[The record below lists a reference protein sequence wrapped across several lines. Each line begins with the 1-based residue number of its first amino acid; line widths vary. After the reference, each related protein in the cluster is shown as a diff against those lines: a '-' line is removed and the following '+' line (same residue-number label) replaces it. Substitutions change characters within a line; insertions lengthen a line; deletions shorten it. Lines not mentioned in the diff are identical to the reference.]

1 MYLLLAAI
9 VVLLVT
15 VIVRLAR
22 QRRDAGLDTTL
33 SSLLESIRSIS
44 AVESQVSSMAGTQAT
59 MLQNVSKLELALKGL
74 ETKFA
79 ETTGNV
85 KESLS
90 KDVGDTRRVLTELK
104 AKFEDRSKREDD
116 IHAVTRRIERVLV
129 GARTR
134 GASGENIL
142 ADAFAE
148 FPPEMIDR
156 NFRVGGKVVEYAIVL
171 PNQKRLPVDS
181 KWSGLEAIERIQKET
196 DPERIKR
203 LEADV
208 ERDVEKKIKEVASY
222 IEPSATS
229 NIAIAAVPDSV
240 YAFCK
245 KVHIEAFKMGVLLM
259 AYSMVVPYILALYH
273 LHLQM
278 TRSVDFENIEAYI
291 TKIERSLDEMDR
303 ILENR
308 VSKAGTMAANA
319 YTEAKQILGSMRA
332 ATAFLRELPAETA
345 KPETDAI
352 ETGIEACVWVN
363 VDKPTRHCTI
373 HGDPTCGFA
382 EGKTATDWKG
392 IGEIKRDGGWL
403 SMASVE
409 AAEKYCKA
417 EYPGYDIST
426 CCQR

>member
-1 MYLLLAAI
+1 MNGSIVYVLLAAI
-9 VVLLVT
+9 VVLLVA
-15 VIVRLAR
+15 IIWRLAR

-33 SSLLESIRSIS
+33 STLLESLKSIS
-44 AVESQVSSMAGTQAT
+44 AVESQVSSLASTQST
-59 MLQNVSKLELALKGL
+59 MLQNVGKLELALKGL

-79 ETTGNV
+79 ETTGDV

-90 KDVGDTRRVLTELK
+90 KDVGDARRALAELK
-104 AKFEDRSKREDD
+104 TRFDDRSKREDD

-142 ADAFAE
+142 ADAFGE
-148 FPPEMIDR
+148 FPPEMMDR

-181 KWSGLEAIERIQKET
+181 KWSGLEAVERIQKET
-196 DPERIKR
+196 DPDRLKR
-203 LEADV
+203 LEAEI
-208 ERDVEKKIKEVASY
+208 ERDVEKKVKEVASY
-222 IEPSATS
+222 IDPSATS

-259 AYSMVVPYILALYH
+259 AYSMVVPYVLALYH

-278 TRSVDFENIEAYI
+278 TRSVDFENIESYV
-291 TKIERSLDEMDR
+291 TRIERSLDEMDK

-332 ATAFLRELPAETA
+332 ATAFLRELPSPDSGTE
-345 KPETDAI
+345 E
-352 ETGIEACVWVN
+352 EARL
-363 VDKPTRHCTI
+363 PL
-373 HGDPTCGFA
+373 
-382 EGKTATDWKG
+382 EG
-392 IGEIKRDGGWL
+392 
-403 SMASVE
+403 
-409 AAEKYCKA
+409 
-417 EYPGYDIST
+417 
-426 CCQR
+426 

>member
-1 MYLLLAAI
+1 MNDSLVYILLAAI
-9 VVLLVT
+9 VVLLVLI
-15 VIVRLAR
+15 IVRLAR
-22 QRRDAGLDTTL
+22 QRKDATLDTTL
-33 SSLLESIRSIS
+33 STLLESLKSIS
-44 AVESQVSSMAGTQAT
+44 AVESQVTSLTGTQAT
-59 MLQNVSKLELALKGL
+59 MLQNVNNLELSLKGL

-79 ETTGNV
+79 ETAGGV
-85 KESLS
+85 KEALS

-104 AKFEDRSKREDD
+104 ARFEDRTKQEDD

-171 PNQKRLPVDS
+171 PSQKRLPVDS

-208 ERDVEKKIKEVASY
+208 EREVEKKVKEVASY
-222 IEPSATS
+222 IDPSATS

-278 TRSVDFENIEAYI
+278 ARTIDFENIEAYI
-291 TKIERSLDEMDR
+291 TKIERSLDEMDK

-319 YTEAKQILGSMRA
+319 YTDAKQILGSMRA
-332 ATAFLRELPAETA
+332 ATAFLRELPSTENTPAE
-345 KPETDAI
+345 
-352 ETGIEACVWVN
+352 EARL
-363 VDKPTRHCTI
+363 PL
-373 HGDPTCGFA
+373 
-382 EGKTATDWKG
+382 EG
-392 IGEIKRDGGWL
+392 
-403 SMASVE
+403 
-409 AAEKYCKA
+409 
-417 EYPGYDIST
+417 
-426 CCQR
+426 